1 MAEVENAVT
10 RPHWEPRHEWE
21 SRVKFVEDNVGDHG
35 LEKAVTLSIVWAN
48 MKFLGCSYP
57 QGTEKLVDKYPV
69 PSFEELKARRRVKE
83 SLKRG
88 MSGDDSP
95 TSPKK
100 AKLDT
105 DTITDVSSLIATIRS
120 QSEKSH
126 QGGGGGGGGGFIPE
140 FDKELSRR
148 VPRLIQTVANAVC
161 LCKECLG
168 EESIGDTERVKSMLQ
183 KYVNSNDSSFKFE
196 FKEDTIAPIGADSQ
210 EGGYKCTLLINGESI
225 AEKVT
230 AEKNKSKTA
239 VSAEVLKMA
248 DDWQEAHGKPS
259 CPKLAA
265 QYDANPQQPKQYREE
280 YDGASG
286 TPSRHYDY
294 NRGGNS
300 YYNQQR
306 RGRGYNSSYQQSPG
320 EQQRSKYSSEYYMP
334 PPGRATLSGGRS
346 GRGYNS
352 GGRGYQYGGSRY

>member
-21 SRVKFVEDNVGDHG
+21 SRVKFVEDNVGEHG
-35 LEKAVTLSIVWAN
+35 LEKTVTLSIVWAN

-57 QGTEKLVDKYPV
+57 PGTEKLVDNYPV
-69 PSFEELKARRRVKE
+69 PSFEELKARRRAKE

-88 MSGDDSP
+88 TSEGDSP

-100 AKLDT
+100 PKLDI
-105 DTITDVSSLIATIRS
+105 DAITDVSSLIATIRS
-120 QSEKSH
+120 QSEKN
-126 QGGGGGGGGGFIPE
+126 QQGGGGGFIPE

-148 VPRLIQTVANAVC
+148 VPRLIQTVANAMC
-161 LCKECLG
+161 LCKECIG
-168 EESIGDTERVKSMLQ
+168 EESIGDSERVKSMLQ
-183 KYVNSNDSSFKFE
+183 KYADSNDDNSFKFE
-196 FKEDTIAPIGADSQ
+196 FKEEEITPVIDGSQ
-210 EGGYKCTLLINGESI
+210 EGGGHKCTLLINGESI

-230 AEKNKSKTA
+230 AEKNKSKSA
-239 VSAEVLKMA
+239 VSAEVLKMV

-265 QYDANPQQPKQYREE
+265 QYANAQPRDE

-286 TPSRHYDY
+286 GGGTPSSRYYDH
-294 NRGGNS
+294 NRAGGNS
-300 YYNQQR
+300 YYNQQPR
-306 RGRGYNSSYQQSPG
+306 GGRGYNYQRSPG
-320 EQQRSKYSSEYYMP
+320 EQQRSRYSSEYYMP
-334 PPGRATLSGGRS
+334 PPGRAPSSGGRS
-346 GRGYNS
+346 GRGYNG